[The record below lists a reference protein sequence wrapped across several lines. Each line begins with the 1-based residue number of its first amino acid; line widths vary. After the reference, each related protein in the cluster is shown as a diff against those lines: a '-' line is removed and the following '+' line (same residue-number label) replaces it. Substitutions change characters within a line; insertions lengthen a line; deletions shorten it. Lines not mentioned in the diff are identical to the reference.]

1 MTEDDISRG
10 INQNNVLTGAT
21 FDAVEHPSNIESII
35 TTLPTGAD
43 GSPELWKL
51 NHYYERLDD
60 WNADH
65 GIAAN
70 PFAPPAAE
78 AVFEMH
84 NLATDPQERHN
95 LVDEA
100 PKELSQLQSVLATQH
115 DEKRL
120 VPSLRNP

>member
-1 MTEDDISRG
+1 MG
-10 INQNNVLTGAT
+10 
-21 FDAVEHPSNIESII
+21 
-35 TTLPTGAD
+35 
-43 GSPELWKL
+43 ELWKL

-65 GIAAN
+65 GIQPN

-78 AVFEMH
+78 PVFEMH
-84 NLATDPQERHN
+84 NLTADPEERHN
-95 LVDEA
+95 RVADA
-100 PKELSQLQSVLATQH
+100 ANELNQLQSILTSQR

>member
-1 MTEDDISRG
+1 MRAGRG
-10 INQNNVLTGAT
+10 
-21 FDAVEHPSNIESII
+21 
-35 TTLPTGAD
+35 
-43 GSPELWKL
+43 ELWKL

-65 GIAAN
+65 GIRPN

-78 AVFEMH
+78 PVFEMH
-84 NLATDPQERHN
+84 NLTADPEERHN
-95 LVDEA
+95 RVADA
-100 PKELSQLQSVLATQH
+100 AHELSQLQSILTSQR